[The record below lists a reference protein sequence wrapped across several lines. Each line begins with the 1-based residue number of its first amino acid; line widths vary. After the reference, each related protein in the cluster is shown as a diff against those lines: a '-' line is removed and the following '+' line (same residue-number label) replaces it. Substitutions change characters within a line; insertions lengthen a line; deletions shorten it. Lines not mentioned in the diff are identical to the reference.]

1 MFKSAKKKKGMI
13 VGFVTFESAEQVK
26 IAVEV
31 NMRFIWKILS
41 LKFITHILVSQGLDG
56 KSIGNNRTLK
66 VSDIIARPF
75 ENINKAALAPH
86 STQKIENPSL
96 DGDLSNINN
105 EAEEDGSLDSNGSV
119 LKGRS
124 ARDVVTPLAHMSYSD
139 QLEHKKN
146 SLAQT
151 LKKLVSKMI
160 FTHYVCLLEGRVVKY
175 SPFVQLFKSNLFCNV
190 VILEFV
196 VVVICRLAMR
206 VKPVRMAFHF
216 LNGL

>member
-160 FTHYVCLLEGRVVKY
+160 FTHYVCLLEGRVVTY
-175 SPFVQLFKSNLFCNV
+175 SPFAFCN
-190 VILEFV
+190 FSNP
-196 VVVICRLAMR
+196 ICFAM
-206 VKPVRMAFHF
+206 
-216 LNGL
+216 